1 MAYRTASAARVTALD
16 ANALARERQQR
27 FLFGSVA
34 TGLATLAAAGLIA
47 AALELVATCL
57 SFVPLNAGAVIRTNV
72 PLPPGML
79 ALAEPTASMPA
90 GAGTARGPRKDWV
103 PPAPQAS
110 DADAPSPPPA
120 AAAKPPAPSPAAKG
134 GPPPLAAQGAKR
146 QHLAETETAPVEM
159 PEPGSRTAVYDIS
172 AHMVYLPNG
181 EKLEAHSGLGRKI
194 DDPRYVNV
202 QNEGPTPP
210 NVYSLSL
217 RGEIFHGVRA
227 LRLTPVGGSNMF
239 KRDGILAHSY
249 MLGPNG
255 QSNGCVSF
263 ANYSA
268 FLRAYLNGEVE
279 RILVVAR
286 LPSEP
291 ARALQSRRENGE
303 RFAFNSDGRLTD

>member
-1 MAYRTASAARVTALD
+1 MAYRSASAARVVALD
-16 ANALARERQQR
+16 ARELARERHQR
-27 FLFGSVA
+27 FLFGSMVTAVA
-34 TGLATLAAAGLIA
+34 ALAVAGLIA
-47 AALELVATCL
+47 GAVELVATCL
-57 SFVPLNAGAVIRTNV
+57 SFVPLNAGSVVRTHV

-103 PPAPQAS
+103 PATPQAS

-120 AAAKPPAPSPAAKG
+120 AAAKPPASHAAKG
-134 GPPPLAAQGAKR
+134 GPPPLAQQGGR
-146 QHLAETETAPVEM
+146 HQRLAEAETPPVAM

-202 QNEGPTPP
+202 QNAGPTPP

-217 RGEIFHGVRA
+217 REEIFHGVRA
-227 LRLTPVGGSNMF
+227 LRLTPIGDGNMF
-239 KRDGILAHSY
+239 RRDGILAHSY

-263 ANYSA
+263 ANYPA

-279 RILVVAR
+279 RLLVVTR
-286 LPSEP
+286 LPGEG
-291 ARALQSRRENGE
+291 AWTLQSRRENGE
-303 RFAFNSDGRLTD
+303 QYAIRTDGHLID